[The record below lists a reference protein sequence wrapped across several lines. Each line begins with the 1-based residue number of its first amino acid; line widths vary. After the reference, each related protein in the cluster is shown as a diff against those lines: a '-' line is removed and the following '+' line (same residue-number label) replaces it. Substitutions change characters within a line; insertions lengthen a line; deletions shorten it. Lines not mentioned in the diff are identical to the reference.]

1 MLDLGIKKSGKE
13 RTENYAVKY
22 LSELVPQEMISG
34 EIYVGDMKKREVK
47 KKEIDEFYIIITD
60 HDTQVKWICGF
71 ITSYYPES
79 GTIYGERGGRVYAFI
94 DSLNHVIN
102 KAMTNSQDS
111 YSVDFE
117 TFRKSINNNISRAT
131 VKAVAPLSPSAK
143 AVNLEVISVQLK
155 DNPETQ
161 RASSLMDITDEYPQL
176 RMAVTN
182 LIDKKEKVNSGSIAA
197 ELKSLFDN
205 HEIKEREYNHGLKE
219 LDKMK
224 KGG

>member
-131 VKAVAPLSPSAK
+131 VKAIAPLSPSAK

-182 LIDKKEKVNSGSIAA
+182 IIDRKEKVNSGSIAA
-197 ELKSLFDN
+197 ELKSLLDSN
-205 HEIKEREYNHGLKE
+205 EIKEREYTHGLKE